1 MNKIIPITTEYI
13 TPSRTIEIF
22 NLVRSNET
30 KQIYVYNYEGK
41 HFRIFESLVDL
52 IQFFEFGKEPFAAF
66 DSETDLDEYLNHL
79 SLGNRKR
86 QLNLKLN
93 YLYRDGANYKQ
104 FGYVVFAN
112 PDFLTPRRASEQLRQ
127 KLISNEFFVPQGWK
141 LPRLQ
146 YHPYDPEIDH
156 DYHEFESFEWTEEN
170 VTDGRKVE
178 EFLEEIEM
186 GYDI

>member
-1 MNKIIPITTEYI
+1 MNKIIPISTVYI

-52 IQFFEFGKEPFAAF
+52 IQFFEFGKEPSSAF
-66 DSETDLDEYLNHL
+66 DSETDLDEYLNNL
-79 SLGNRKR
+79 TKGDGKR

-104 FGYVVFAN
+104 FGSVVFAN
-112 PDFLTPRRASEQLRQ
+112 PNFLTPQKATGQLRQ
-127 KLISNEFFVPQGWK
+127 KLISNEFFLPQEWK

-146 YHPYDPEIDH
+146 YYPYNAQIDH
-156 DYHEFESFEWTEEN
+156 DYHEFESFEWTEEE

-178 EFLEEIEM
+178 GFLEEIE
-186 GYDI
+186 

>member
-1 MNKIIPITTEYI
+1 M
-13 TPSRTIEIF
+13 
-22 NLVRSNET
+22 
-30 KQIYVYNYEGK
+30 
-41 HFRIFESLVDL
+41 
-52 IQFFEFGKEPFAAF
+52 
-66 DSETDLDEYLNHL
+66 
-79 SLGNRKR
+79 
-86 QLNLKLN
+86 
-93 YLYRDGANYKQ
+93 
-104 FGYVVFAN
+104 
-112 PDFLTPRRASEQLRQ
+112 TPRRASEQLRQ